1 MTKSENYISFIANEL
16 TKGNVVY
23 KDVLKLFL
31 SKFKCSEP
39 TFVTYWK
46 RANDKHRI
54 TQIEAQKEADNVII
68 QSTKNNALNSVK
80 TKTQRLEV
88 YQKQID
94 NTITEIENGITEDTI
109 FVSGAPKKIIR
120 KHTVNE
126 VAILRRTL
134 RDLQSEISKIEGDY
148 AATTTKIE
156 IQKEQ
161 PLFPDAK

>member
-1 MTKSENYISFIANEL
+1 MCGLY
-16 TKGNVVY
+16 
-23 KDVLKLFL
+23 
-31 SKFKCSEP
+31 
-39 TFVTYWK
+39 
-46 RANDKHRI
+46 
-54 TQIEAQKEADNVII
+54 
-68 QSTKNNALNSVK
+68 NALNSIK

-94 NTITEIENGITEDTI
+94 KTITEIENGITEDTI

-148 AATTTKIE
+148 APTKQENKNENSGFIKVIRE
-156 IQKEQ
+156 
-161 PLFPDAK
+161 

>member
-31 SKFKCSEP
+31 SEFKCSEP

-94 NTITEIENGITEDTI
+94 NTITEIENGTTEDTI

-148 AATTTKIE
+148 APTKMENKI
-156 IQKEQ
+156 IQEQ
-161 PLFPDAK
+161 PLFPLT

>member
-1 MTKSENYISFIANEL
+1 MTKSESYIDTILTILANGIVERGKVLAKFGKKWQVSNRTFDRAWKIAQER
-16 TKGNVVY
+16 Y
-23 KDVLKLFL
+23 
-31 SKFKCSEP
+31 
-39 TFVTYWK
+39 
-46 RANDKHRI
+46 AI
-54 TQIEAQKEADNVII
+54 TQQKAQQVVEAVTLQETKE
-68 QSTKNNALNSVK
+68 NALNGIK

-148 AATTTKIE
+148 APTKQENKNENSGFIKVIRE
-156 IQKEQ
+156 
-161 PLFPDAK
+161 